1 MATDDCQRLFSTLTT
16 DNFQRSFFVSDG
28 NALTFNAYVVGRKYQ
43 RTTINILL
51 AISGSS
57 QRFKIEGWLVVVNF
71 QRTTFNFQ
79 PSTDN
84 F

>member
-1 MATDDCQRLFSTLTT
+1 MPTDDSQRLLSTLTT

-28 NALTFNAYVVGRKYQ
+28 YALTLNGFVVGRKYQ
-43 RTTINILL
+43 RTMINVLL
-51 AISGSS
+51 AISGNS

>member
-28 NALTFNAYVVGRKYQ
+28 NALTLNAWVVGRKYQ
-43 RTTINILL
+43 RTTINVLL
-51 AISGSS
+51 AISGNS

-71 QRTTFNFQ
+71 QRTIFNFQ